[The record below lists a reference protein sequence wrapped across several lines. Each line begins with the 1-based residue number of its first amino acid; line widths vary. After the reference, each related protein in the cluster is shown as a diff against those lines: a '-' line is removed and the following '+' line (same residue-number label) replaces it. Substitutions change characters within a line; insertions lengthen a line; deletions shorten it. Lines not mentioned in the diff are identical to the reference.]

1 MATSPKRLPLLSQC
15 MVEKSADDFVE
26 FFSALAGAVIL
37 GGYLTRCSLRAMEST
52 CRTGYEVIGTMWA
65 QARYLLTIQEAV
77 TRMVEERRRCVIIHW
92 HVGALFDTVSVDS
105 SVDSSED
112 EEVGGLHPAV
122 DHDEP
127 PNPLPQ
133 SDSDDD
139 PWFDL
144 RDDIQEGINEL
155 MHRAGHV
162 LPAPPPGSPAPQ
174 TPARRP
180 PESPPADTPEL
191 SSSPATTLIMG
202 PRSPGSQSV

>member
-15 MVEKSADDFVE
+15 LVEKSADDFVE
-26 FFSALAGAVIL
+26 FFSALAGVLIL
-37 GGYLTRCSLRAMEST
+37 GGYLNRCSFST
-52 CRTGYEVIGTMWA
+52 CRTGYEVIGGMWA
-65 QARYLLTIQEAV
+65 QARYLLGIQESV

-105 SVDSSED
+105 SED
-112 EEVGGLHPAV
+112 EEVEGLHPAV

-144 RDDIQEGINEL
+144 RDDIQQGVNEL
-155 MHRAGHV
+155 MHQAGHV
-162 LPAPPPGSPAPQ
+162 LSPTPPGSPAPQ
-174 TPARRP
+174 TPTRRP

-202 PRSPGSQSV
+202 PRSPGSQSA